1 MNTASRRVL
10 VVEDNPDS
18 RRSLR
23 LVLEM
28 WGYAV
33 AEATDGPSGIEKA
46 LDWRPQAAVVDI
58 GLPGFDGYEVARL
71 VKHALGD
78 RTLLIALTACG
89 TPEDRHQAL
98 AAGFSHHLTKPAD
111 PRELHRLLD
120 DACGAAG

>member
-23 LVLEM
+23 IVLEM

-33 AEATDGPSGIEKA
+33 VEATDGPSGVEKA
-46 LDWRPQAAVVDI
+46 LDSRPQAAVVDI

-71 VKHALGD
+71 LKHALGD
-78 RTLLIALTACG
+78 RTLLIALTAYG
-89 TPEDRHQAL
+89 TPEDRHHAF

-111 PRELHRLLD
+111 PQELHRLLQ
-120 DACGAAG
+120 DA